1 MINLIPQ
8 NGAIINNIDCGS
20 SSPALGG
27 YINISQF
34 PNLTGF
40 ICTGHNITGFTGSAS
55 CGANLTK
62 LILTDNLISQYP
74 DLTSNTNL
82 RELRL
87 DTNKIA
93 GVAPSLSTFPNLG
106 TGRWQENPRLS
117 GALPDISSLS
127 KLISFYAI
135 GCYLTGSIV
144 LNSAIIDYRCDSQ
157 EGPKKIGG
165 SIPTLPAS
173 LKYFYVYNNNITGF
187 LPDLNL
193 SATATDLTDFKCY
206 HNLISGTTKSIANN
220 NTIVTYHF
228 HENKISGAIL
238 LPSSPTAC
246 KLANY
251 NCATNL
257 ITGYIPSNL
266 SSYARLKD
274 FHCEEN
280 YISGV
285 IPNLSNV
292 IEDFNCGSQSGII
305 KITGFIPPLSTCTAL
320 QVFHCDQNQIS
331 GFIPSLSSNTLLTDF
346 LCHGNYITGYVPP
359 LSTLTNLDRFNCGNN
374 LLSGLIPN
382 LSSNVKLTTFRGY
395 GNSFIGYDGTAVP
408 KSLINFSLNG
418 NLLPYSEVDKILI
431 AFQNAQ
437 ADTPRNTGA
446 LELGGVGNAAPSAAG
461 IAAKN
466 TLTGYLWTVNTN

>member
-8 NGAIINNIDCGS
+8 NGAVITNIDCGS

-40 ICTGHNITGFTGSAS
+40 TCIGHNITGFTGSAP
-55 CGANLTK
+55 CGTNLTK
-62 LILTDNLISQYP
+62 LILTDNSISQYP

-117 GALPDISSLS
+117 GALPDISPLS
-127 KLISFYAI
+127 KLTSFYAI

-144 LNSAIIDYRCDSQ
+144 LNSAIVDYRCDSQ

-187 LPDLNL
+187 LPDLNTNTTL
-193 SATATDLTDFKCY
+193 LDLKCY
-206 HNLISGTTKSIANN
+206 HNLISGTTKSTAIN

-238 LPSSPTAC
+238 LPSSPATC
-246 KLANY
+246 KLSNY

-266 SSYARLKD
+266 SSYIKLKD

-285 IPNLSNV
+285 IPNLPSV
-292 IEDFNCGSQSGII
+292 IADFNCGGQIGII
-305 KITGFIPPLSTCTAL
+305 KITGFIPPLSTCTDL

-331 GFIPSLSSNTLLTDF
+331 GSIPSLSSNTLLTDF
-346 LCHGNYITGYVPP
+346 LCHGNYITGYLPS
-359 LSTLTNLDRFNCGNN
+359 LSTLTDLDRFNCGNN
-374 LLSGLIPN
+374 LLSGLVPN
-382 LSSNVKLTTFRGY
+382 LSQNIKLATFRGY
-395 GNSFIGYDGTAVP
+395 ANSFIGYDGTTVP

-418 NLLPYSEVDKILI
+418 NFLPESEVDKILI
-431 AFQNAQ
+431 AFKNAQ
-437 ADTPRNTGA
+437 ATTPRNTGA
-446 LELGGVGNAAPSAAG
+446 LELGGLGNAAPSAAG

-466 TLTGYLWTVNTN
+466 ILTSYLWTVNTN